1 MKTVRIGLLIVLSGM
16 LVRLGALA
24 QGVSIGTELAGP
36 PEASAL
42 LDLNVSGFTE
52 KKGLLIPRMT
62 ESEKLEITSPATSLL
77 VYQTNGTEG
86 YYYYDGSQWVTFGG
100 STDDLGNHTAS
111 SNIELSGNWIS
122 GDGGDEGISIDNAGN
137 VGVGV
142 ASPLASFHAAGTV
155 LMNDLAGSGNRMVVA
170 DENGQLS
177 TQAIPTAPGSGSTL
191 NIHLTNNVSNID
203 VTGVSFIYFTTDDD
217 HEIRGFQGGVQ
228 NQIIYLANPEDED
241 DIKFKK
247 NNGMQKFLK
256 DFDLKE
262 EEGAIV
268 MYTGS
273 NWITISKH

>member
-1 MKTVRIGLLIVLSGM
+1 MLSGM

-24 QGVSIGTELAGP
+24 QGVSIGTEFAGP

-42 LDLNVSGFTE
+42 LDINVSGLAE

-62 ESEKLEITSPATSLL
+62 EAEKLEITSPATSLL
-77 VYQTNGTEG
+77 VYQTNATSGFH
-86 YYYYDGSQWVTFGG
+86 YYDGSQWVTFGG
-100 STDDLGNHTAS
+100 GTDDLGNHTAS

-137 VGVGV
+137 VGVGL
-142 ASPLASFHAAGTV
+142 ASPLASFHTAGSV
-155 LMNDLAGSGNRMVVA
+155 QMNDLAGSGNRMVVA
-170 DENGQLS
+170 DASGQLS
-177 TQAIPTAPGSGSTL
+177 TQPIPSGLGSGTTL
-191 NIHLTNNVSNID
+191 NVHLTHNISNLDVS
-203 VTGVSFIYFTTDDD
+203 GVSFTFIYFTTDDD

-262 EEGAIV
+262 EEVAIV
-268 MYTGS
+268 MYSGS
-273 NWITISKH
+273 NWITLSKH